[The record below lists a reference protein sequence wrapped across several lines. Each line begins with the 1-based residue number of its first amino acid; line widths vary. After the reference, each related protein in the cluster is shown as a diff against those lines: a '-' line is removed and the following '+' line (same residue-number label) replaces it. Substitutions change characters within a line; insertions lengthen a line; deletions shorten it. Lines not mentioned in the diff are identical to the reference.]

1 MLRNAGWIV
10 VAVLCA
16 CSPRQNTP
24 AHPPAPPAPQRP
36 ALKAVISADYTK
48 LTLGEQVL
56 LEAGKD
62 GFLSIHEVRYSP
74 AQDYFLVI
82 GCGYECNDNVGF
94 LFAADGS
101 GKRKFT
107 ARWDF
112 ILQTAAEWS
121 ADGKY
126 VYYYRINSSG
136 AEAPAGAPAPGWVQV
151 EIKTG
156 TKAPAATR
164 VLKPA
169 ATYRVFNVAHDDVLN
184 VRAAAG
190 AAAPIAGTLP
200 ATAAGVR
207 VTGTGVTAGG
217 SVWVPIRHGE
227 LAGWINQ
234 NFLCE
239 E

>member
-1 MLRNAGWIV
+1 MR
-10 VAVLCA
+10 
-16 CSPRQNTP
+16 
-24 AHPPAPPAPQRP
+24 
-36 ALKAVISADYTK
+36 AVISADYTK

-56 LEAGKD
+56 LAAERD
-62 GFLSIHEVRYSP
+62 GFLSLHKVRYSP
-74 AQDYFLVI
+74 TQDYFLVI

-107 ARWDF
+107 SRWDF
-112 ILQTAAEWS
+112 ILQNAAEWS

-136 AEAPAGAPAPGWVQV
+136 AEAPPDAPAPGWVQM

-156 TKAPAATR
+156 TKTPATTR
-164 VLKPA
+164 VLQPA
-169 ATYRVFNVAHDDVLN
+169 MTYRVFNVAHDDVLN

-190 AAAPIAGTLP
+190 AAAPIVGTLS
-200 ATAAGVR
+200 ATAFGVH

-227 LAGWINQ
+227 LAGWVNQ